1 VLRSQTKRWT
11 RKQPNSGQISGRLV
25 TVLDPKSAASEAYRT
40 LRTNLIYAQ
49 VDAPPRVILVTS
61 PRQAEGKSTICAN
74 LGVVLAQSGKSTL
87 VIDCDFRRPVMH
99 EVFGLHNT
107 VGVAEVAIGAC
118 ELQEA
123 WQEPLP
129 DVDLKVMTV
138 GALPPNPAEFAAS
151 RRLSE
156 ILATLREKFDHILV
170 DSAPMGHVS
179 DPIVLATQVDGVLLT
194 LDARNT
200 RKASVQRAVHNLA
213 TVGANVIGTVMNNA
227 DIKDVYY

>member
-1 VLRSQTKRWT
+1 MLRSQTERWA
-11 RKQPNSGQISGRLV
+11 RKQPNSGEISGRLV

-40 LRTNLIYAQ
+40 LRTNLIYAE

-61 PRQAEGKSTICAN
+61 PGQAEGKSTVCAN

-99 EVFGLHNT
+99 EVFGLRNT

-123 WQEPLP
+123 CQEPLP
-129 DVDLKVMTV
+129 DLDLKVMTV

-156 ILATLREKFDHILV
+156 ILATVREKFDHILV
-170 DSAPMGHVS
+170 DSSPVGQVS
-179 DPIVLATQVDGVLLT
+179 DPIVLATQIDGVLLA

-200 RKASVQRAVHNLA
+200 RKGSVQRAVHNLA
-213 TVGANVIGTVMNNA
+213 TVGANVLGTVMNNA
-227 DIKDVYY
+227 DSKDVYY